1 MDKGKES
8 VGNLKRIIKA
18 RLAAQKGGLL
28 VETVVVLSVFGILG
42 TTVLSGLQTGS
53 MSKRNF
59 EQDSTEENITRNQLD
74 SVFEQPYK
82 APDDPDPTYTSIT
95 PPTGYTVTAESITH
109 YSTSSD
115 ISIVRITVIRDG
127 QTVRVHESLRTNW

>member
-1 MDKGKES
+1 MS
-8 VGNLKRIIKA
+8 NLKRIIKT
-18 RLAAQKGGLL
+18 RLAAQNGGLL
-28 VETVVVLSVFGILG
+28 VETLVVLSVFGILG
-42 TTVLSGLQTGS
+42 TTVLSGMQTGS
-53 MSKRNF
+53 MAKRNF
-59 EQDSTEENITRNQLD
+59 EQDTTEENITRNQLD
-74 SVFEQPYK
+74 SVFEEPYK

-115 ISIVRITVIRDG
+115 ISIVRITVMRAG